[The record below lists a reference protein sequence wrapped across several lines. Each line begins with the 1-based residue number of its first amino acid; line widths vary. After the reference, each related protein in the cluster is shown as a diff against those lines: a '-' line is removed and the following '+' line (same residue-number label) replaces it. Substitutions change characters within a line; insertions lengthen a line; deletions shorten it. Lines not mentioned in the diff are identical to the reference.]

1 MRVCD
6 PSLLVKITEDLL
18 GRTVSAGNRAMNGT
32 IVSGYVGSFSGKEQS
47 VFDGACQSLLCTV
60 GVYATVAVR
69 TTRKRIVLPIVKVGI
84 GEQLCEFLQTNS
96 EQTAQCLQTSIDNKR
111 ATLADNCSAQRKGAH
126 PVIIGNF

>member
-1 MRVCD
+1 MRVCE

-47 VFDGACQSLLCTV
+47 VFDGACKSLLCTV
-60 GVYATVAVR
+60 DVHATVAVR

-111 ATLADNCSAQRKGAH
+111 ATLAR
-126 PVIIGNF
+126 